1 MIFTYIKTYA
11 KDNPYSP
18 SLYIFESALVERVLK
33 KIKAK
38 RGFTPLMVTIRLF
51 YKGLTAPASLSPLFV
66 EVENRC
72 FLPANYKRW
81 EQHKVS

>member
-33 KIKAK
+33 KIKDK
-38 RGFTPLMVTIRLF
+38 RGL
-51 YKGLTAPASLSPLFV
+51 Y
-66 EVENRC
+66 
-72 FLPANYKRW
+72 PANGYD
-81 EQHKVS
+81 SPFL